1 MSVTVTPA
9 TPLLPEPAP
18 APQPGL
24 ARGLLKALRP
34 KQWVKSALVP
44 AAPVAAGVLGQ
55 STVFWHTV
63 VAVVTFSLC
72 ASGGYLINDAA
83 DVEADRRHPKKR
95 NRPIAAG
102 IVPVALARTL
112 GILLVAGS
120 ITAGGLL
127 TSWKLA
133 AVLGGYVV
141 LTFSYS
147 TWLKHVPVLEMMLV
161 AAGFLLRPIAGAAA
175 TDVKLSQWFL
185 IVASFGSLY
194 MVAGKRTAEATEFGE
209 DASAH
214 RRILQAYPIAYLRQT
229 RELSR
234 RGDPARLLP
243 VGVRAQRAAR
253 RGLVEAVDR
262 AGRRSGCCATSCC
275 SSAATAGP
283 PRKPSWAIRH
293 SSLTGLVWILTFVLG
308 VYLEVTDSSGRLLTG
323 WGMTAAT
330 HAEVTTPVALD
341 RSRPP
346 SLQRARLAAESSPA
360 GWDVP
365 TATPRRTPAATSS
378 TSPPS
383 TGSTRSPR
391 ATPAPASR
399 RRSPSTPGFRS
410 TP

>member
-229 RELSR
+229 RELSAAVTLLAYCLWAFENSGLHDAAWSKLSIVPVTFGLLR
-234 RGDPARLLP
+234 YQLLLERGHGGAPEEAVLGDPPLL
-243 VGVRAQRAAR
+243 A
-253 RGLVEAVDR
+253 
-262 AGRRSGCCATSCC
+262 
-275 SSAATAGP
+275 
-283 PRKPSWAIRH
+283 
-293 SSLTGLVWILTFVLG
+293 TGLVWILTFVLG
-308 VYLEVTDSSGRLLTG
+308 VYLK
-323 WGMTAAT
+323 
-330 HAEVTTPVALD
+330 
-341 RSRPP
+341 
-346 SLQRARLAAESSPA
+346 
-360 GWDVP
+360 
-365 TATPRRTPAATSS
+365 
-378 TSPPS
+378 
-383 TGSTRSPR
+383 
-391 ATPAPASR
+391 
-399 RRSPSTPGFRS
+399 
-410 TP
+410 